1 MGDVGEWFR
10 IWELEIS
17 TEIVD
22 VGGRVAKLAARM
34 AGSFGVAIFSVTDKT
49 RCDVEGD

>member
-10 IWELEIS
+10 VWELEIS
-17 TEIVD
+17 TEITD
-22 VGGRVAKLAARM
+22 VGERVAKLAARI
-34 AGSFGVAIFSVTDKT
+34 AGGFGVVMFSATDRT